1 MTDPLVTRA
10 DIAAAERAILGVV
23 HRTPLVRS
31 QTLSARLGVDLWF
44 KLENFQKTGSFKVRG
59 ALHYVGANAEE
70 ARARGTVTFSAGN
83 HAQALAWAASRVG
96 AKATVVMP
104 ATAVQAKVDATRG
117 YGGEVVLTAGSL
129 VETVQALRDERGLL
143 FVHPFDDPHI
153 IAGQGTVGAEI
164 VAELPDV
171 ETIVCGVGG
180 GGMLAGLG
188 VVARA
193 HRDGIRV
200 IGVEPEG
207 ADAMRRSLDTGQAVT
222 LDRTSTIADGL
233 AAPLAGRVTYAHV
246 RDLALEVLTLDDAAI
261 VDAMWTLMER
271 CKLVVEPA
279 AAAALAA
286 LLSGRVA
293 MRPGERV
300 VCVVSGGN
308 VDRARLKALA

>member
-1 MTDPLVTRA
+1 MNDVLQSRA
-10 DIAAAERAILGVV
+10 DIAAAERAIAGVV

-31 QTLSARLGVDLWF
+31 QTLSDRLGVDLWL

-59 ALHYVGANAEE
+59 ALQYVGAHAAE

-117 YGGEVVLTAGSL
+117 YGGEVVLTEGSL
-129 VETVQALRDERGLL
+129 VEAVHALREERGLL

-153 IAGQGTVGAEI
+153 IAGQGTLGAEI
-164 VAELPDV
+164 VADLPDV

-180 GGMLAGLG
+180 GGMLAGVG

-200 IGVEPEG
+200 IGVEPVG
-207 ADAMRRSLDTGQAVT
+207 ADAMRRSLDAGHAVT
-222 LDRTSTIADGL
+222 LARTQTIADGL
-233 AAPLAGRVTYAHV
+233 AAPLAGRVTYAYV
-246 RDLALEVLTLDDAAI
+246 RDLGLEVLTIDDAPI

-279 AAAALAA
+279 AAAGLGA

-293 MRPGERV
+293 LRPGERV